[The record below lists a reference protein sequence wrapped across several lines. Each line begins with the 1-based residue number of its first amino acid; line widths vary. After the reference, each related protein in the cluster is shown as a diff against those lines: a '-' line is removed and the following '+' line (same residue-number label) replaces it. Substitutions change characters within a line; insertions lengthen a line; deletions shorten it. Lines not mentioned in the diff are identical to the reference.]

1 MRGKRWRR
9 YAERRRTS
17 GDAVKSVA
25 TRVAWFRLERN
36 RDGGIGSLVIFALL
50 VGTIGGLG
58 MAAMAGARATENS
71 YATLLAR
78 SNPSAMNLDFGGPV
92 STSLLEKLPG
102 VRHVEAD
109 DLSFA
114 AFPLN
119 QKNVPVISKG
129 IASGAVSAEASLD
142 GEYFNQDRVS
152 VTDGR
157 MARPRRADE
166 FVTTALAEHLMGWH
180 VGERIRMGFYTGA
193 QTESPKFGSSSVP
206 PFAIHTEHL
215 VGTVVFTNAVVQDE
229 VDRYPTYYLFTPAS
243 VKDLHSGVQ
252 YVTYN
257 IQVEANSTV
266 ARVEREIIKALPP
279 GETYTIHITSVD
291 QGEVDRSI
299 RPEALALG
307 VFGSLALIAALF
319 TGLQLISRRIR
330 QQRVDQE
337 AMRAIG
343 ATHSTLIVDSVTGP
357 VLATVASAVVA
368 YIIAVALSP
377 FTMLGPVRPLLPR
390 HVRLGDSI
398 VLLALA
404 AFVVV
409 LVVATVAFAER
420 LTPKPGTSL
429 RARTTSRSHLAQAAM
444 NAGLSAPAVTGIH
457 FAFDSGHG
465 RRAAPVRSVL
475 TGLVLA
481 VTMITTTLTFA
492 SGLSTLVARPAL
504 FGWNWNYALNSNVE
518 VPSQSV
524 AVLQHAAN
532 LVEFTGVSFADVQ
545 IDGVTEPTLL
555 AKPDLRVSPPLLSG
569 HGLEAVNQIV
579 LGAATLSQLHK
590 HLGQTV
596 MVSYGAKHDYP
607 AYVPPTRLTI
617 VGSAT
622 LPAVGGSGTLHS
634 SMGVGA
640 IIDVDTEPAVF
651 KAIIREGET
660 LPGNDMVFVRLRPGV
675 SAAEGLAVVRRAAKA
690 GNDQYAALPLGK
702 GGGDQVSVLGVQY
715 PAEIINYRSTGTTP
729 LWLALAF
736 ALGVTIAFG
745 LTIGSSVRQRRRELA
760 LLRTLGFTR
769 RQLGA
774 SVAWQASS
782 SVVVGV
788 AIGVPLG
795 ILVGREL
802 WTLFARQIYAVPL
815 ASVPT
820 VSLVLL
826 AVTALVLA
834 NVVAIVP
841 SRSASRTSTGSAL
854 RAE

>member
-1 MRGKRWRR
+1 
-9 YAERRRTS
+9 
-17 GDAVKSVA
+17 VKTIA
-25 TRVAWFRLERN
+25 TRVAWFRLTRS

-50 VGTIGGLG
+50 VGTIAGLG

-78 SNPSAMNLDFGGPV
+78 SNSSALSLDFGGPV
-92 STSLLEKLPG
+92 STSLLAKLPG
-102 VRHVEAD
+102 VRHVEAAD
-109 DLSFA
+109 FSFT

-119 QKNVPVISKG
+119 RDGAPVITKG
-129 IASGAVSAEASLD
+129 IANGDVAAVASID

-157 MARPRRADE
+157 MASPRRIDE
-166 FVTTALAEHLMGWH
+166 FVTTALAERLMGWH

-193 QTESPKFGSSSVP
+193 QAESPKFGTSSDP
-206 PFAIHTEHL
+206 PAAIHIEHL
-215 VGTVVFTNAVVQDE
+215 VGTVVFTDAVVQDE
-229 VDRYPTYYLFTPAS
+229 ADQYPTYYLFTPAS
-243 VKDLHSGVQ
+243 AKHLASGAQ

-257 IQVEANSTV
+257 IQLKASSTI
-266 ARVEREIIKALPP
+266 AQVEREIIKALRP
-279 GETYTIHITSVD
+279 GQTYVIHITSVD
-291 QGEVDRSI
+291 EGEVERSI

-307 VFGSLALIAALF
+307 VFGSLAFVAALL
-319 TGLQLISRRIR
+319 TGLQLINRRLR

-337 AMRAIG
+337 SMRAMG
-343 ATHSTLIVDSVTGP
+343 ARHSTLMVDSVTGP
-357 VLATVASAVVA
+357 VLATVAGAVVA
-368 YIIAVALSP
+368 YVIAVALSP

-398 VLLALA
+398 VLFALA
-404 AFVVV
+404 AFVLV
-409 LVVATVAFAER
+409 LVVATAAFAER
-420 LTPKPGTSL
+420 LTPKPGSSL
-429 RARTTSRSHLAQAAM
+429 RARAASRSHLAQAAM
-444 NAGLSAPAVTGIH
+444 NAGFSAPAVTGIH
-457 FAFDSGHG
+457 FAFESGHG

-492 SGLSTLVARPAL
+492 SGLSTLVARPVL
-504 FGWNWNYALNSNVE
+504 FGWNWNYALTSNNE

-524 AVLQHAAN
+524 AVLQHASN
-532 LVEFTGVSFADVQ
+532 LVEFTGVSFGDVQ
-545 IDGVTEPTLL
+545 IDGVTEPTLI
-555 AKPDLRVSPPLLSG
+555 AKPNLRVSPPLLSG

-596 MVSYGAKHDYP
+596 TVSYGAKKDYP

-651 KAIIREGET
+651 KAIIREGAV
-660 LPGNDMVFVRLRPGV
+660 LPGDDMVFVRLRPGV
-675 SAAEGLAVVRRAAKA
+675 SVTEGLAVMRRAAKA
-690 GNDQYAALPLGK
+690 GNHQYAALPLGK

-760 LLRTLGFTR
+760 VLRTLGFTR

-782 SVVVGV
+782 SVLVGV
-788 AIGVPLG
+788 VIGVPLG

-815 ASVPT
+815 ATVPT

-826 AVTALVLA
+826 GVTALVLA
-834 NVVAIVP
+834 NVVAIAP
-841 SRSASRTSTGSAL
+841 RRSASRTPVGAAL

>member
-1 MRGKRWRR
+1 MR
-9 YAERRRTS
+9 S
-17 GDAVKSVA
+17 DA
-25 TRVAWFRLERN
+25 TRVAWFRLTRS

-78 SNPSAMNLDFGGPV
+78 SNPSAIALEFGGPV
-92 STSLLEKLPG
+92 STSLLANLPG
-102 VRHVEAD
+102 VRHVEAND
-109 DLSFA
+109 QSFA

-119 QKNVPVISKG
+119 KSNVPVITKG
-129 IASGAVSAEASLD
+129 IASGAVNPVASLD

-157 MARPRRADE
+157 MAKPRSADE
-166 FVTTALAEHLMGWH
+166 FVTTALAERLMGWH

-193 QTESPKFGSSSVP
+193 QTESPKFGTSSLP
-206 PFAIHTEHL
+206 PFAIHDEHL

-229 VDRYPTYYLFTPAS
+229 ADRYPTYYLFTPAAT
-243 VKDLHSGVQ
+243 KHLESGVR

-257 IQVEANSTV
+257 IQVKTSSTV
-266 ARVEREIIKALPP
+266 PRVEREIIKALPP
-279 GETYTIHITSVD
+279 GVTYAIHLTSVD
-291 QGEVDRSI
+291 EGEVDRSI

-307 VFGSLALIAALF
+307 VFGSLAFAAALL
-319 TGLQLISRRIR
+319 TGLQLINRRLR

-337 AMRAIG
+337 SMRAIG
-343 ATHSTLIVDSVTGP
+343 ASHSTLMVDSVAGP
-357 VLATVASAVVA
+357 VLATGASAVVA

-404 AFVVV
+404 VFVVV
-409 LVVATVAFAER
+409 LAVATVAFAER
-420 LTPKPGTSL
+420 LTPKQGNAL
-429 RARTTSRSHLAQAAM
+429 RARATSRSRLAQVAM
-444 NAGLSAPAVTGIH
+444 NAGFSAPAVTGIH
-457 FAFDSGHG
+457 FAFESGRG
-465 RRAAPVRSVL
+465 RRATPVRSIL

-504 FGWNWNYALNSNVE
+504 FGWNWNYALTSNVE
-518 VPSQSV
+518 VPSKSV
-524 AVLQHAAN
+524 AVLQHASN
-532 LVEFTGVSFADVQ
+532 LVEFSGVTFADIQ
-545 IDGVTEPTLL
+545 IDGVTEPAIV
-555 AKPDLRVSPPLLSG
+555 AKPDQRVKPPLLSG
-569 HGLEAVNQIV
+569 HGLEAANQIV
-579 LGAATLSQLHK
+579 LGAATMSQLHK

-596 MVSYGAKHDYP
+596 TVSYGTKHDYP
-607 AYVPPTRLTI
+607 VYVAPTQLTI

-622 LPAVGGSGTLHS
+622 LPAVGGSGTLHP

-640 IIDVDTEPAVF
+640 IIDVDTESAVF
-651 KAIIREGET
+651 KATIRKGEV
-660 LPGNDMVFVRLRPGV
+660 LSGNDMVFVRLRPGV
-675 SAAEGLAVVRRAAKA
+675 SVAAGLALVRRAAKA
-690 GNDQYAALPLGK
+690 GNEQYAALPLGK

-788 AIGVPLG
+788 VIGVPLG

-815 ASVPT
+815 ATVPT

-834 NVVAIVP
+834 NVVAIAP
-841 SRSASRTSTGSAL
+841 RRSASRTPVGAAL